1 MCLVK
6 ACFGP
11 FGDSDIFR
19 CKIGA
24 WFALNVPR
32 AWKSFRAQL
41 MVLLGDF
48 GQVEAHFGLFGIVLI
63 STEDRCTVCAEC
75 TIGFE
80 MALGTPK
87 GTPR

>member
-1 MCLVK
+1 
-6 ACFGP
+6 
-11 FGDSDIFR
+11 
-19 CKIGA
+19 
-24 WFALNVPR
+24 
-32 AWKSFRAQL
+32 

-48 GQVEAHFGLFGIVLI
+48 GQVEAHFSLFGIVLI

-75 TIGFE
+75 AIGFE